1 MKHLQ
6 LLFSNEVCL
15 EDDRKM
21 KLDYCLTAD
30 YAQAGQ
36 TVPYYGIRITK
47 HLENLEET
55 EEVCGISY
63 SKDKVVSMTEKLF
76 QYEVTPIHLV
86 EIVDDLITQ
95 EVCL

>member
-1 MKHLQ
+1 MKQLQ

-15 EDDRKM
+15 EDERKM
-21 KLDYCLTAD
+21 QLDYCLTAD

-36 TVPYYGIRITK
+36 PVPYYGIRITK
-47 HLENLEET
+47 HFENLEET

-63 SKDKVVSMTEKLF
+63 SKERVMSMIKKLF

-86 EIVDDLITQ
+86 EIVDDFVTQ
-95 EVCL
+95 GVLL